1 MSQLADTIT
10 ECFQLLDQMKAGG
23 ISAAERAETLEQTV
37 RQVWPFTREW
47 KYLCQSCGDV
57 GLEMHTCPGD
67 ATCGLVKG
75 NPHLPHDYGTP
86 CWCDAGRKFRQKE
99 RTPEDL
105 MAKAATVKKPSRFGR

>member
-1 MSQLADTIT
+1 MSELHLADTIM
-10 ECFQLLDQMKAGG
+10 ECYRLLDAMKADGV
-23 ISAAERAETLEQTV
+23 SPEVRAKTLEQTV

-67 ATCGLVKG
+67 ATCGKS

-86 CWCDAGRKFRQKE
+86 CWCDVGRKFRQKE
-99 RTPEDL
+99 RTPDDL
-105 MAKAATVKKPSRFGR
+105 VASAAKVKKPSRFGR